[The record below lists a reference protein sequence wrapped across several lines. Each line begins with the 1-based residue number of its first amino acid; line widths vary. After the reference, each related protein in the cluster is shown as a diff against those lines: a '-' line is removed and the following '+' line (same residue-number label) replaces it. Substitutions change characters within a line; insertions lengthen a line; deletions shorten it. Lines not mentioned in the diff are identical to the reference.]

1 MAGSVGNI
9 TTDITR
15 EGLIFNMD
23 AANRG
28 SIAPSSTVAINTINP
43 AISGTF
49 ENTTAYDTSLIVP
62 TFDFDGVDAAVNC
75 GNNFNI
81 GDSGTDTPLSCVSWI
96 YPIGSSTFPIISRSG
111 ASGDNGQRE
120 FYLTLNSS
128 RKIEVWFYK
137 VSSSNYIGRSRAV
150 GLNQNEWHCVGF
162 TYDGSKASSG
172 VTLYLNGVAQSA
184 TGYDVSYTGMS
195 NVAPAF
201 RIGGYTF
208 LENLNSNGNIG
219 SIQLY
224 NRALLASEMLHN
236 YNALKGRFGL

>member
-1 MAGSVGNI
+1 MKYGSI
-9 TTDITR
+9 TTAIIAD
-15 EGLIFNMD
+15 GLVFNMD

-43 AISGTF
+43 AISGTL

-81 GDSGTDTPLSCVSWI
+81 GDSGTDTPLSCISWI
-96 YPIGSSTFPIISRSG
+96 YPVGSGTFPIISRSG
-111 ASGDNGQRE
+111 AQYSNAQRE

-128 RKIEVWFYK
+128 RKIEVWFYNT
-137 VSSSNYIGRSRAV
+137 SGNYMGRSRAG

-184 TGYDVSYTGMS
+184 TGTDSSYTGMS
-195 NVAPAF
+195 NAAPAF
-201 RIGGYTF
+201 RIGAYTYSGA
-208 LENLNSNGNIG
+208 NTNGNIG

-224 NRALLASEMLHN
+224 NRALLASEVLHN

>member
-49 ENTTAYDTSLIVP
+49 ENAATYDTSLIIP
-62 TFDFDGVDAAVNC
+62 TFDFDGVDAAINC

-81 GDSGTDTPLSCVSWI
+81 GDSGTDTPLSCTSWV
-96 YPIGSSTFPIISRSG
+96 YPVGANNFPLISRSG
-111 ASGDNGQRE
+111 AQGSNSQRE
-120 FYLTLNSS
+120 FYFTLNSG
-128 RKIEVWFYK
+128 RRLEVWFYNT
-137 VSSSNYIGRSRAV
+137 SGGYTGRSRTGA
-150 GLNQNEWHCVGF
+150 LNQNEWHGVGF

-184 TGYDVSYTGMS
+184 TGYDSSYTGMS
-195 NVAPAF
+195 NGAPAF
-201 RIGGYTF
+201 SIGAFTHSRF
-208 LENLNSNGNIG
+208 NSNGNIG
-219 SIQLY
+219 SVQLY
-224 NRALLASEMLHN
+224 NRVLSASEVLKN

>member
-62 TFDFDGVDAAVNC
+62 TFDFDGIDDSINC

-96 YPIGSSTFPIISRSG
+96 YPVGASTFPIISRSG
-111 ASGDNGQRE
+111 THSTNAQRE
-120 FYLTLNSS
+120 FYLTLNSG
-128 RKIEVWFYK
+128 RKIEVWFYNT
-137 VSSSNYIGRSRAV
+137 SGGYTGRSRTGA
-150 GLNQNEWHCVGF
+150 LNQNEWHCVGF

-184 TGYDVSYTGMS
+184 TGYDSSYTGMS

-201 RIGGYTF
+201 RIGAYTYSGA
-208 LENLNSNGNIG
+208 NTNGNIG
-219 SIQLY
+219 SVQLY

>member
-28 SIAPSSTVAINTINP
+28 SISPSSTVAINTINP

-62 TFDFDGVDAAVNC
+62 TFDFDGIDDSINC

-96 YPIGSSTFPIISRSG
+96 YPVGASTFPIISRSG
-111 ASGDNGQRE
+111 THSTSAQRE

-128 RKIEVWFYK
+128 RKIEVWFYNT
-137 VSSSNYIGRSRAV
+137 SGGYTGRSRTGA
-150 GLNQNEWHCVGF
+150 LNQNEWHCVGF

-184 TGYDVSYTGMS
+184 TGYDSSYTGMS

-201 RIGGYTF
+201 RIGAYTYSGA
-208 LENLNSNGNIG
+208 NTNGNIG
-219 SIQLY
+219 SVQLY

>member
-1 MAGSVGNI
+1 MKFGSI
-9 TTDITR
+9 TTAIIAD
-15 EGLIFNMD
+15 GLVFNMD

-81 GDSGTDTPLSCVSWI
+81 GDSGTDTPLSCISWI
-96 YPIGSSTFPIISRSG
+96 YPVGSGTFPIISRSG
-111 ASGDNGQRE
+111 AQYSNAQRE

-128 RKIEVWFYK
+128 RKIEVWFYNT
-137 VSSSNYIGRSRAV
+137 SGNYMGRSRAG

-184 TGYDVSYTGMS
+184 TGTDSSYTGMS
-195 NVAPAF
+195 NAAPAF
-201 RIGGYTF
+201 RIGAYTY
-208 LENLNSNGNIG
+208 LGANTNGNIG
-219 SIQLY
+219 SVQLY
-224 NRALLASEMLHN
+224 NRALSANEVLHN
-236 YNALKGRFGL
+236 YNVLKGRFGL

>member
-15 EGLIFNMD
+15 EGLIFNMA

-28 SIAPSSTVAINTINP
+28 SIAPSSMVAINTINP

-96 YPIGSSTFPIISRSG
+96 YPVGSSTFPIISRSG
-111 ASGDNGQRE
+111 TSGTNNQRE
-120 FYLTLNSS
+120 FYLTLNSG
-128 RKIEVWFYK
+128 RRLEVWFYNT
-137 VSSSNYIGRSRAV
+137 SGGYTGRSRTGA
-150 GLNQNEWHCVGF
+150 LNQNEWHCVGF

-172 VTLYLNGVAQSA
+172 VTLYLNGVAQST
-184 TGYDVSYTGMS
+184 TGYDSSYTGMS

-201 RIGGYTF
+201 RIGAYTYSGA
-208 LENLNSNGNIG
+208 NTNGNIG

-224 NRALLASEMLHN
+224 NRALLASEVLHN

>member
-96 YPIGSSTFPIISRSG
+96 YPVGSSTFPIISRSG
-111 ASGDNGQRE
+111 VSGDNGQRE

-128 RKIEVWFYK
+128 RKIEVWFYNT
-137 VSSSNYIGRSRAV
+137 SGGYTGRSRTGA
-150 GLNQNEWHCVGF
+150 LNQNEWHCVGF

-172 VTLYLNGVAQSA
+172 VTLYLNGVAQST
-184 TGYDVSYTGMS
+184 TGYDSSYTGMS

-201 RIGGYTF
+201 RIGAYTYSGA
-208 LENLNSNGNIG
+208 NTNGNIG
-219 SIQLY
+219 SVQLY

>member
-1 MAGSVGNI
+1 MKFGSI
-9 TTDITR
+9 TTGIITD
-15 EGLIFNMD
+15 GLVFNMD

-49 ENTTAYDTSLIVP
+49 ENTTAYDSSLIVP
-62 TFDFDGVDAAVNC
+62 TFDFDGIDDSINC

-81 GDSGTDTPLSCVSWI
+81 GDSGTDTPLSCISWI
-96 YPIGSSTFPIISRSG
+96 YPVGSSTFPIISRSG
-111 ASGDNGQRE
+111 THSTANQRE
-120 FYLTLNSS
+120 FYLTLNSA
-128 RKIEVWFYK
+128 RKIEVWFYNT
-137 VSSSNYIGRSRAV
+137 SGGYTGRSRAG

-184 TGYDVSYTGMS
+184 TGYDSSYTGMS

-201 RIGGYTF
+201 RIGGYTYI
-208 LENLNSNGNIG
+208 EDLNSNGNIG

-224 NRALLASEMLHN
+224 NRALSASEVLHN

>member
-96 YPIGSSTFPIISRSG
+96 YPVGASTFPIISRSG
-111 ASGDNGQRE
+111 THGTSAQRE
-120 FYLTLNSS
+120 FYLTLNSG
-128 RKIEVWFYK
+128 RKIEVWFYNT
-137 VSSSNYIGRSRAV
+137 SGGYTGRSRTGA
-150 GLNQNEWHCVGF
+150 LNQNEWHCVGF

-184 TGYDVSYTGMS
+184 TGYDSSYTGMS

-201 RIGGYTF
+201 RIGAYTYSGA
-208 LENLNSNGNIG
+208 NTNGNIG
-219 SIQLY
+219 SVQLY

>member
-62 TFDFDGVDAAVNC
+62 TFDFDGIDDSINC

-96 YPIGSSTFPIISRSG
+96 YPVGASTFPIISRSG
-111 ASGDNGQRE
+111 THSTSAQRE

-128 RKIEVWFYK
+128 RKIEVWFYNT
-137 VSSSNYIGRSRAV
+137 SGGYTGRSRTGA
-150 GLNQNEWHCVGF
+150 LNQNEWHCVGF

-172 VTLYLNGVAQSA
+172 VTLYLNGVAQST
-184 TGYDVSYTGMS
+184 TGYDSSYTGMS

-201 RIGGYTF
+201 RIGAYTYSGA
-208 LENLNSNGNIG
+208 NTNGNIG
-219 SIQLY
+219 SVQLY

>member
-81 GDSGTDTPLSCVSWI
+81 GDSGTDTPLSCISWI
-96 YPIGSSTFPIISRSG
+96 YPVGSGTFPIISRSG
-111 ASGDNGQRE
+111 ASSNASQRE

-128 RKIEVWFYK
+128 RKIEVWFYNT
-137 VSSSNYIGRSRAV
+137 SGNYMGRSRAG

-184 TGYDVSYTGMS
+184 TGTDSSYTGMS
-195 NVAPAF
+195 NAAPAF
-201 RIGGYTF
+201 RIGAYTYSGA
-208 LENLNSNGNIG
+208 NTNGNIG
-219 SIQLY
+219 SVQLY

-236 YNALKGRFGL
+236 YNTLKGRFGL

>member
-96 YPIGSSTFPIISRSG
+96 YPVGASTFPIISRSG
-111 ASGDNGQRE
+111 THSTSAQRE
-120 FYLTLNSS
+120 FYLTLNSG
-128 RKIEVWFYK
+128 RKIEVWFYNT
-137 VSSSNYIGRSRAV
+137 SGGYTGRSRTGA
-150 GLNQNEWHCVGF
+150 LNQNEWHCVGF

-184 TGYDVSYTGMS
+184 TGYDSSYTGMS

-201 RIGGYTF
+201 RIGAYTYSGA
-208 LENLNSNGNIG
+208 NTNGNIG
-219 SIQLY
+219 SVQLY

>member
-62 TFDFDGVDAAVNC
+62 TFDFDGIDDSINC

-96 YPIGSSTFPIISRSG
+96 YPVGASTFPIISRSG
-111 ASGDNGQRE
+111 THSTSAQRE

-128 RKIEVWFYK
+128 RKIEVWFYNT
-137 VSSSNYIGRSRAV
+137 SGGYTGRSRTGA
-150 GLNQNEWHCVGF
+150 LNQNEWHCVGF

-184 TGYDVSYTGMS
+184 TGYDSSYTGMS

-201 RIGGYTF
+201 RIGAYTYSGA
-208 LENLNSNGNIG
+208 NTNGNIG
-219 SIQLY
+219 SVQLY

>member
-1 MAGSVGNI
+1 MKFGSI
-9 TTDITR
+9 TTAIIAD
-15 EGLIFNMD
+15 GLVFNMD

-43 AISGTF
+43 AISGTL

-81 GDSGTDTPLSCVSWI
+81 GDSGTDTPLSCISWI
-96 YPIGSSTFPIISRSG
+96 YPVGSGTFPIISRSG
-111 ASGDNGQRE
+111 AQYSNAQRE

-128 RKIEVWFYK
+128 RKIEVWFYNT
-137 VSSSNYIGRSRAV
+137 SGNYMGRSRAG

-162 TYDGSKASSG
+162 TYNGSKASSG

-184 TGYDVSYTGMS
+184 TGTDSSYTGMS
-195 NVAPAF
+195 NAAPAF
-201 RIGGYTF
+201 RIGAYTY
-208 LENLNSNGNIG
+208 LGANTNGNIG
-219 SIQLY
+219 SVQLY
-224 NRALLASEMLHN
+224 NRALSANEVLHN
-236 YNALKGRFGL
+236 YNVLKGRFGL

>member
-28 SIAPSSTVAINTINP
+28 SISPSSTVAINTINP

-96 YPIGSSTFPIISRSG
+96 YPVGASTFPIISRSG
-111 ASGDNGQRE
+111 THSTSAQRE
-120 FYLTLNSS
+120 FYLTLNSG
-128 RKIEVWFYK
+128 RKIEVWFYNT
-137 VSSSNYIGRSRAV
+137 SGGYTGRSRTGA
-150 GLNQNEWHCVGF
+150 LNQNEWHCVGF

-184 TGYDVSYTGMS
+184 TGYDSSYTGMS

-201 RIGGYTF
+201 RIGAYTYSGA
-208 LENLNSNGNIG
+208 NTNGNIG
-219 SIQLY
+219 SVQLY